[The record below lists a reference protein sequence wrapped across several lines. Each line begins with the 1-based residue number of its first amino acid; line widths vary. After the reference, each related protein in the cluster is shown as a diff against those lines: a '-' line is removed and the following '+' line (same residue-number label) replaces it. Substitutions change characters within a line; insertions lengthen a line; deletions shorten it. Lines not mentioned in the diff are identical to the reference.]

1 MPSGVGPEKTL
12 MDAPKVIFEAQGR
25 IAQITLNRP
34 HRLNAINHALK
45 QDLDA
50 ALKQV
55 EQSEE
60 IRVVILRGAGRAFC
74 AGGDLSA
81 IQGGQTMGRPE
92 DLVYSQ
98 SLVRRIL
105 ELKQVVIAAV
115 HGFATGAGCNLAMA
129 ADLVYAA
136 QGTQFGQ
143 AFVKVGLV
151 PDWGGM
157 YFLPQLMG
165 TRRAKECIF
174 FGERFDARQA
184 RDWGLV
190 NEVFPAEQ
198 MEAEVMARAQKLAD
212 GPWTAIRLAKRI
224 VDQVAPQGMQAVF
237 DAEVQA
243 FVECS
248 TSPDFK
254 EGLSA
259 FLEKRKPNFI

>member
-1 MPSGVGPEKTL
+1 
-12 MDAPKVIFEAQGR
+12 MDAPRVIFEAQGK
-25 IAQITLNRP
+25 IASITLNRP
-34 HRLNAINHALK
+34 QRLNAINHALK

-55 EQSEE
+55 EQSQE
-60 IRVVILRGAGRAFC
+60 IRVVILQGAGRAFC

-81 IQGGQTMGRPE
+81 IQGGQAMGRPE
-92 DLVYSQ
+92 DLAYSQ

-143 AFVKVGLV
+143 AFVKVGLT

-157 YFLPQLMG
+157 YFLPRLMG
-165 TRRAKECIF
+165 PRRAKECIF
-174 FGERFDARQA
+174 FGERFDAQQA
-184 RDWGLV
+184 QDWGLV
-190 NEVFPAEQ
+190 NQVFPADQ
-198 MEAEVMARAQKLAD
+198 MQAEVTARAQKLAA

-224 VDQVAPQGMQAVF
+224 VDQIAPQGIEAVF
-237 DAEVQA
+237 AAEVEG

-248 TSPDFK
+248 VSPDFK
-254 EGLSA
+254 EGLAA
-259 FLEKRKPNFI
+259 FLEKRKPNFS